1 MSGLL
6 LLLFLLAV
14 ASLLF
19 FTRLTVCTIAISRQ
33 HQNFWRWCFSC
44 RLSWK
49 FSAFLGWGAPV
60 WIKKKNKKYYL
71 PSVLA
76 MPVLRSR
83 PGSGF
88 THSHLESISSDGNEA
103 VHVVQNLS
111 DVFGWQNPLWLRHR
125 FVLQNMSPL
134 WAWIKCLLTPR
145 GRIGH
150 TFLYIAV
157 LIINIRQSSLMI
169 LENLKFLLFE
179 DFVNSSFPPVIT

>member
-19 FTRLTVCTIAISRQ
+19 FTRLTVCTIAISRP

-125 FVLQNMSPL
+125 LCRTEYVASTGMNQVFAHSKRENWPHFSLHS
-134 WAWIKCLLTPR
+134 C
-145 GRIGH
+145 
-150 TFLYIAV
+150 
-157 LIINIRQSSLMI
+157 IN
-169 LENLKFLLFE
+169 NKY
-179 DFVNSSFPPVIT
+179 